1 MLSPP
6 LPSFRLDGKKAL
18 ITGAGR
24 GIGAAAAA
32 VFAQAGAAVMLC
44 IFIFDMSHK
53 SRVFKLTRDTRNSD
67 ELSERER
74 LIKTGET
81 THGPDRTPSLSVR

>member
-1 MLSPP
+1 MTSVVYSSSLVQDTRELAIMLSAP

-44 IFIFDMSHK
+44 IFIFDM
-53 SRVFKLTRDTRNSD
+53 
-67 ELSERER
+67 
-74 LIKTGET
+74 
-81 THGPDRTPSLSVR
+81 